1 MMIKKYVIPIILI
14 VSFVLLHLYLPYL
27 LLTNLNINKSK
38 PILGVTYWYNID
50 NDWEIHQSME
60 LLNKTGIKVIR
71 IPLYSDITDV
81 KSNSYNLT
89 RIFFELVERYNF
101 SVALMVSE
109 TLTYYIPQ
117 ESVDFY
123 FMKWGKFIKY
133 VQILNEP
140 ELLTG
145 WTMNYPL
152 LPEELYNLFMDAYN
166 KTVNAMQKYNCKPL
180 LYTNFSPVSI
190 VRSDVPTKLSQFLDF
205 VGIDIYMESG
215 LQTFYYFYRIL
226 QVMSKKQ
233 VIVTEFGYTSD
244 NKELQKNYVMSCI
257 KTFQNLGISQAW
269 IFDWNGNWT
278 PYNYAIRDNQALLEE
293 LNSYVRS

>member
-1 MMIKKYVIPIILI
+1 MIKKYVLPIVLV
-14 VSFVLLHLYLPYL
+14 VSLFLLHLYLPYF
-27 LLTNLNINKSK
+27 LLTNLNLNSSK
-38 PILGVTYWYNID
+38 VVLGVTYYYEYD
-50 NDWEIHQSME
+50 NDWDLHQNME
-60 LLNKTGIKVIR
+60 LLNETGIKVIR
-71 IPLYSDITDV
+71 VRLFSDITNV

-123 FMKWGKFIKY
+123 FKNWGKYIKY

-152 LPEELYNLFMDAYN
+152 LPEELYNLFIDAYN

-180 LYTNFSPVSI
+180 LYVNFSPVSTL
-190 VRSDVPTKLSQFLDF
+190 RTDVQTKLSKFVDF
-205 VGIDIYMESG
+205 VGIDIYMTAG
-215 LQTFYYFYRIL
+215 LQTFYYFYRDL
-226 QVMSKKQ
+226 QAVTKKP
-233 VIVTEFGYTSD
+233 VIVTEFGYTSND
-244 NKELQKNYVMSCI
+244 KEQQKNYVMSCI
-257 KTFQNLGISQAW
+257 KIFQNLGISQAW
-269 IFDWNGNWT
+269 IYDWNSNQP
-278 PYNYAIRDNQALLEE
+278 PYSYGIRDNQALLEE
-293 LNSYVRS
+293 LRNYVYS